1 MTARKLTHMAVLTAV
16 ALTIFVLEAQL
27 PPLIPVVPGVK
38 LGLTNVVTVYALFA
52 LGAGPAAMILAAR
65 VVLGSLFTGGG
76 TIFYSLA
83 GGICCYLVMALLR
96 LAMTEKQMWAC
107 SAFGAVAHN
116 IGQLLAA
123 ALLAGTW
130 GVFAYLPILLVSG
143 VITGLFTGLCA
154 QFLLSRLKFVHKYG
168 KDG

>member
-1 MTARKLTHMAVLTAV
+1 MTVRKLTHMAVLTAV

-27 PPLIPVVPGVK
+27 PPLVPMVPGIK

-52 LGAGPAAMILAAR
+52 LGPGPAAMILLAR
-65 VVLGSLFTGGG
+65 VVLGSLFTGGS

-83 GGICCYLVMALLR
+83 GGVCCYLV
-96 LAMTEKQMWAC
+96 MTEKQMWAC

-116 IGQLLAA
+116 IGQLAAA

-143 VITGLFTGLCA
+143 AITGLFTGLCA
-154 QFLLSRLKFVHKYG
+154 QFLLARLKPLHQYDRPG
-168 KDG
+168 